1 MLQDF
6 GTWIFDAQG
15 KRMTVEE
22 MLEDEELMLLWVM
35 RARERERKGYEDLMK
50 KEIKCLPSV
59 GAQDEHLA
67 VLANASTRQ
76 KDEHL
81 RHRLFLEDADNEAQA
96 WGMTA
101 GAAVLIDKYVSEL
114 VDRASLEA
122 EQFETWEQG
131 MLQTYSHLAI
141 DNKTFLHRRSPPL
154 PPRSM
159 APRKFDSSSTP
170 LKICNLE
177 AQHLSGWLGFQLGW
191 LGFQSQDT
199 AVSKEQRDT
208 SVLPAPLVNQMVIK
222 EYEDYLWQQ
231 YSDALRSWNREG
243 GWWRSVSAK
252 SCSNTKIP
260 DGANRAGVLED
271 DAVISTSTQV
281 EAVCEVEEEE
291 DFCIAPVSDV
301 GWRIPH
307 HKVWETRP
315 PQPPKISKKS
325 HFPSVVHATQAVLW
339 LNQRD

>member
-1 MLQDF
+1 
-6 GTWIFDAQG
+6 
-15 KRMTVEE
+15 VEE
-22 MLEDEELMLLWVM
+22 MLEDEELMLLWVI
-35 RARERERKGYEDLMK
+35 RERERERKGYEDLMTRCK
-50 KEIKCLPSV
+50 KEKKCLPSV
-59 GAQDEHLA
+59 GAQEEEM
-67 VLANASTRQ
+67 VVNGE

-81 RHRLFLEDADNEAQA
+81 RHRFNVEDNDNEAQA

-101 GAAVLIDKYVSEL
+101 EAAVLIEKYVSEL
-114 VDRASLEA
+114 VVHASLEA

-131 MLQTYSHLAI
+131 MLQTCSHFAI
-141 DNKTFLHRRSPPL
+141 DNTAFLHRRSPPL
-154 PPRSM
+154 PPRPL
-159 APRKFDSSSTP
+159 APRIFCSSSTP
-170 LKICNLE
+170 LKMCNLE
-177 AQHLSGWLGFQLGW
+177 AQHLSPFLKHNTGWLGFQLDW

-208 SVLPAPLVNQMVIK
+208 SVLPAPLVNQMVTK
-222 EYEDYLWQQ
+222 EPKDYRWQQ

-271 DAVISTSTQV
+271 DAVISTPNQV
-281 EAVCEVEEEE
+281 EAVCEVKEEE

-315 PQPPKISKKS
+315 PQPPKKS
-325 HFPSVVHATQAVLW
+325 HFPSASMRL
-339 LNQRD
+339 